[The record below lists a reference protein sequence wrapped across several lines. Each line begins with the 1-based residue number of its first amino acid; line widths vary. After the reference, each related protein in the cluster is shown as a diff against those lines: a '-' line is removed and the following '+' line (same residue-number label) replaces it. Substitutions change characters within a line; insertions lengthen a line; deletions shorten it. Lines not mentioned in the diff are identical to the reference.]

1 MQEMSGET
9 AVRAQPNQRPSL
21 PITEGLTSEPSGM
34 TRLPAIGF
42 ATETACITPISPNA
56 ATRRRP
62 RAAGRIWTQCATW
75 LPEMPPLP
83 ARVLARAKQNG
94 RRFLPTPRPATTVS
108 TAESAVARPCP
119 GTSAAPQRHRALFL
133 SDLHLGARGCQ
144 ASEILAF
151 LDQHSAEVTYLVG
164 DIFDTWRP
172 LGAGWAPAHDAVLHR
187 LMARVREGDRLVYIP
202 GNHDAFF
209 RRHPGRHFIGVDVA
223 DYAYHTGADGRC
235 YLVTHGDS
243 CDPVEQHLPILS
255 HLGSHA
261 ENLLRGVE
269 DLINHLLN
277 RWSAAPRHWRG
288 IDRALRLINTALRGA
303 NGFQERLVAE
313 ARQHAMDGIICG
325 HFHQAAL
332 HDEHGLVYA
341 NCGDWVENCT
351 AIAEGFD
358 GRLTL
363 LQTENG
369 VTAPAARTVSADM
382 PPALQLAL

>member
-1 MQEMSGET
+1 MS
-9 AVRAQPNQRPSL
+9 AKPIPRPSL
-21 PITEGLTSEPSGM
+21 TTADRQVAAPGGM
-34 TRLPAIGF
+34 TRLPAI
-42 ATETACITPISPNA
+42 TPDTGIVSAPQASPRA
-56 ATRRRP
+56 AAPRRP
-62 RAAGRIWTQCATW
+62 GAAGRIWTQCATW

-94 RRFLPTPRPATTVS
+94 RRLLPAQRRAAAAPPS
-108 TAESAVARPCP
+108 GSAVSQP
-119 GTSAAPQRHRALFL
+119 GGGHGPAPQRHRALFL

-144 ASEILAF
+144 AAEILAF

-172 LGAGWAPAHDAVLHR
+172 LGAGWAPAHDAVLQR
-187 LMARVREGDRLVYIP
+187 LMARVRDGDRLVYIP

-209 RRHPGRHFIGVDVA
+209 RRHPGRHFVGVDVA

-243 CDPVEQHLPILS
+243 CDPVEKHLPVLS

-269 DLINHLLN
+269 DLVNHLLA
-277 RWSAAPRHWRG
+277 RHSAVPRRWRG
-288 IDRALRLINTALRGA
+288 IDRGLRLINTALRGA
-303 NGFQERLVAE
+303 NGFQARLVAE
-313 ARQHAMDGIICG
+313 ARHHAMDGIICG

-332 HDEHGLVYA
+332 HDDHGLIYA

-351 AIAEGFD
+351 AIAEDFT
-358 GRLTL
+358 GRLML

-369 VTAPAARTVSADM
+369 VTAPAAAAR
-382 PPALQLAL
+382 PIPAEVPQSLQLVL